1 MVVYFG
7 LFQVSFQLLLAFK
20 VVDDLKQKGNETKV
34 DRYIAPG
41 PVVWM
46 HSTWTSS
53 AGAQEKGN
61 TGRNSVLPLK
71 LVGKNYCSLGPSNF
85 PFVKFSFPVTRLM
98 PYYAETGR
106 SRPPNR
112 LTLRITLN

>member
-53 AGAQEKGN
+53 AGAHSGKRKHRTKLSFTTKIGGEK
-61 TGRNSVLPLK
+61 LL
-71 LVGKNYCSLGPSNF
+71 
-85 PFVKFSFPVTRLM
+85 
-98 PYYAETGR
+98 
-106 SRPPNR
+106 
-112 LTLRITLN
+112 